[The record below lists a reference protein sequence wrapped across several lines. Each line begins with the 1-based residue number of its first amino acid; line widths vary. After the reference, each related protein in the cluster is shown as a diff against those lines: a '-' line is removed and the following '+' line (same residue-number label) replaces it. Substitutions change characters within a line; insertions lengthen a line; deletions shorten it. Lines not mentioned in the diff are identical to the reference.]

1 MHNGIDLKADHEDV
15 YAVLDGI
22 ITESGWDSKGGGNYI
37 KIKHFNRFETSYLHL
52 SEIYYKVGKKS
63 GRASSSGK
71 VETRELYRTAPAFCG
86 KGVWTKHQSLPF
98 LKRPKQSKQFNRNLL
113 CKLKTYLPKNLKSS
127 ASSTKT
133 CHFQKN

>member
-52 SEIYYKVGKKS
+52 SEIYYKVGRKVRAGFIIGKS
-63 GRASSSGK
+63 GNTG
-71 VETRELYRTAPAFCG
+71 TLPDRTCIL
-86 KGVWTKHQSLPF
+86 Q
-98 LKRPKQSKQFNRNLL
+98 
-113 CKLKTYLPKNLKSS
+113 
-127 ASSTKT
+127 
-133 CHFQKN
+133 